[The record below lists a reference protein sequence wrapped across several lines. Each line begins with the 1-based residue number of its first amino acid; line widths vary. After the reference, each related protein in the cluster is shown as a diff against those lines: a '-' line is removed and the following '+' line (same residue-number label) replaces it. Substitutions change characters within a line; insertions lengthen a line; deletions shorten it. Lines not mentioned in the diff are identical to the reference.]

1 MPSTSTRIKGKSLT
15 LTIDGNDYAMDASSI
30 VLTSE
35 DMNGEVRTFADIT
48 PPKQWYFD
56 IEAVQSTDED
66 SFWSMLWD
74 EDGTEDV
81 AYIFAPHGNATE
93 STNEPHFTGTVTIK
107 GKPPVGGTAD
117 STFTFTYRL
126 DCDQEPTIDRTP

>member
-15 LTIDGNDYAMDASSI
+15 LTIDGDDYAMDASSI

-35 DMNGEVRTFADIT
+35 DMNGEVRTFADVT

-56 IEAVQSTDED
+56 IEAIQSTNSS
-66 SFWSMLWD
+66 SFWSWLWD
-74 EDGTEDV
+74 QDGEEEI
-81 AYIFAPHGNATE
+81 AYTFAPHGNANET
-93 STNEPHFTGTVTIK
+93 THEPHFTGTVTIK
-107 GKPPVGGTAD
+107 GKPPIGGTAD

-126 DCDQEPTIDRTP
+126 DCDQEPTIDRTA